1 MEKIP
6 FKERVKNIA
15 IDCAVKYTNTFC
27 NYEYLMISN
36 AFAEKYVK
44 IHADKDNYMHLLG
57 INSNLSASDFY
68 NKCIKGTL
76 TTNDFDFKKKN
87 QSEKSTKG
95 SVREKIVALP
105 LFCNMFSAFDIEC
118 QQNFSKGKVSCS
130 FASASNKYTI
140 GFVATGRPMTLMKN
154 NQLDKNKSKP
164 VIAVQEKKKALT
176 LSTTLSMET
185 LLVTKTLCQKST
197 KSDHLHYAQHHHI
210 TNSPQQ
216 NT

>member
-15 IDCAVKYTNTFC
+15 IACAVKYRNTFC
-27 NYEYLMISN
+27 NYEYLIISN
-36 AFAEKYVK
+36 AFTEKHVK

-57 INSNLSASDFY
+57 VNSNLSASDFY
-68 NKCIKGTL
+68 NKCIRGTL
-76 TTNDFDFKKKN
+76 STNDFDFKKKN

-105 LFCNMFSAFDIEC
+105 YFCNMFSASDIEC

-164 VIAVQEKKKALT
+164 VIAVLRKEKGSNTFNDIIYGDIAGYENIV
-176 LSTTLSMET
+176 SEIN
-185 LLVTKTLCQKST
+185 QK
-197 KSDHLHYAQHHHI
+197 
-210 TNSPQQ
+210 
-216 NT
+216 

>member
-76 TTNDFDFKKKN
+76 TANDFDFKKKN

-105 LFCNMFSAFDIEC
+105 HFCNMFSAFDIEC

-164 VIAVQEKKKALT
+164 VIAVLRKEKGSNTFNDIIYGDIAGYENIV
-176 LSTTLSMET
+176 SEIN
-185 LLVTKTLCQKST
+185 QK
-197 KSDHLHYAQHHHI
+197 
-210 TNSPQQ
+210 
-216 NT
+216 

>member
-1 MEKIP
+1 
-6 FKERVKNIA
+6 
-15 IDCAVKYTNTFC
+15 
-27 NYEYLMISN
+27 MISN
-36 AFAEKYVK
+36 AFTEKYVK

-57 INSNLSASDFY
+57 VNSNLSASDFY

-95 SVREKIVALP
+95 YVREKIVALP
-105 LFCNMFSAFDIEC
+105 YFCNMFSAFDIEC

-164 VIAVQEKKKALT
+164 VIAVLRKEKG
-176 LSTTLSMET
+176 S
-185 LLVTKTLCQKST
+185 
-197 KSDHLHYAQHHHI
+197 
-210 TNSPQQ
+210 
-216 NT
+216 NTFNDIIYGDIAGYENIVSKINHQ